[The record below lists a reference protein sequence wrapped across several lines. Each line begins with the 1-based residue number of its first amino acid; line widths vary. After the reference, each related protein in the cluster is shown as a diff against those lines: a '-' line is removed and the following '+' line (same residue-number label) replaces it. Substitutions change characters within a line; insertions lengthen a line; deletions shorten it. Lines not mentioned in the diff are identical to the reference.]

1 MSRKRAIASLISL
14 VITTS
19 ACGGLTGSGAATSTV
34 AATSAPAATAT
45 PAARSAQLSELQNTV
60 QSREPPSAEWQAAAE
75 GQQVAAGGGVK
86 TGEAAR
92 AKVSLSDG
100 TIIRLA
106 PATEFELTEL
116 SPQPTDPV
124 TQLKLT
130 AGKMWV
136 IVTKALGGGAFDIE
150 TPSGVATVRGSLMS
164 TEFYPADGRMIVTCL
179 DGQCRLQS
187 ATSGKFVDLS
197 GGQQSGIPA
206 YGRDPGAIIT
216 INVNQVSD
224 WAREV
229 PEAASL
235 VATITPG
242 PPPTE
247 TPAPAP

>member
-1 MSRKRAIASLISL
+1 MNQVKFRIDRIAASLIVAGAALLGANAAQAQDSYPDRSIRLIVPFPPGGQTDNVSRRLGATITPILGQQL
-14 VITTS
+14 VIDNR
-19 ACGGLTGSGAATSTV
+19 SGASGTIGS
-34 AATSAPAATAT
+34 
-45 PAARSAQLSELQNTV
+45 
-60 QSREPPSAEWQAAAE
+60 
-75 GQQVAAGGGVK
+75 
-86 TGEAAR
+86 GEAAR

-116 SPQPTDPV
+116 SPPPTDPV

>member
-1 MSRKRAIASLISL
+1 MSRKRAFASLIPL
-14 VITTS
+14 VIITS
-19 ACGGLTGSGAATSTV
+19 ACGGLTGSG
-34 AATSAPAATAT
+34 AATAT

-60 QSREPPSAEWQAAAE
+60 EARDSGDVVWRAAVE
-75 GQQVAAGGGVK
+75 GQQIAAGGRVR

-100 TIIRLA
+100 TTIRLA
-106 PATEFELTEL
+106 PATEFVLAEF

-136 IVTKALGGGAFDIE
+136 IVTKTLGSGSFDIE
-150 TPSGVATVRGSLMS
+150 TPSGVAAVRGSLMS

-179 DGQCRLQS
+179 EGQCRLQS
-187 ATSGKFVDLS
+187 PSGKFVDLS
-197 GGQQSGIPA
+197 SGQQSGIPA